1 MCKTEYFKPLENILK
16 ESYLNFFFH
25 KDYFQISA
33 LELTNGQ
40 TEELDSSQLIVAHAR
55 ITGLGLPAKQ
65 LRLRYAL
72 SSLFRQAAT
81 TLRTESPSGFIPHY

>member
-16 ESYLNFFFH
+16 ESYLKFFFH
-25 KDYFQISA
+25 KDWFQISA

-65 LRLRYAL
+65 LRLRIV
-72 SSLFRQAAT
+72 FTVQAGGNY
-81 TLRTESPSGFIPHY
+81 TEDRGSERLDY